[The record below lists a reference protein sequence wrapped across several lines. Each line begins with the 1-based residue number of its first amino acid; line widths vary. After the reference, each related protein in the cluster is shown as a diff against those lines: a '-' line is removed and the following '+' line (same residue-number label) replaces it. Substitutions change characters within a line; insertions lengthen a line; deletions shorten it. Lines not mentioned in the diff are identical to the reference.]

1 MIHDPNP
8 VRDRLIEW
16 ILTSGKP
23 RIFAQAWERLLTVD
37 TLPSLEQLGHPKVAF
52 DLEDKIRQLEATAI
66 KEAMF
71 CADGNV
77 AHAANNLGLKRTTL
91 GAKIKSLRKRGFE
104 I

>member
-37 TLPSLEQLGHPKVAF
+37 TLPSLEQLEQPKMAYN
-52 DLEDKIRQLEATAI
+52 LEDKIRQIEAGAI
-66 KEAMF
+66 KEAIL
-71 CADGNV
+71 CANGNI

-91 GAKIKSLRKRGFE
+91 GGKIKSLRKRGFE